1 MAVTK
6 YGTKKWQARWRD
18 ANGKQRAK
26 VFDKKGD
33 ADAFLRKALNLADA
47 GGLDPA
53 AGKITVAEV
62 GAEFL
67 ASCIHLSPGTIEG
80 YARDLTRY
88 AYPAFGNVPISKL
101 TSAQIQSWLAEQLT
115 RLAPST
121 VKANYRSLRVMVSWA
136 IRARYLTINPFDGVN
151 APRVPFV
158 EKEYLTVEQ
167 VEAIAN
173 SIGDRYRAFVLVAA
187 YSGARLAELVGLRRA
202 WVNGNTITINEQ
214 LKMRATGWSR
224 EATKTSGSRRTIVLP
239 ASIAEELREHMD
251 KYTGPGP
258 DDLVF
263 INQYGNPI
271 GASFRGNVWAPAC
284 YKAGLA
290 ELKTHADRPTT
301 IVGYPKFHSLR
312 HTSVAICIAAGV
324 APKVIQQRLGHSSI
338 VLTMNTYGHLM
349 PGIDDA
355 AAAAMDD
362 LRPSAVVADVGDP
375 AARQTE

>member
-1 MAVTK
+1 MAVRK
-6 YGTKKWQARWRD
+6 YGSKKWQARWRD
-18 ANGKQRAK
+18 ETGRQRAK
-26 VFDKKGD
+26 VFDKKSD
-33 ADAFLRKALNLADA
+33 AEAFLKAASAPSWIDALAPNA
-47 GGLDPA
+47 GT
-53 AGKITVAEV
+53 ITVAEV

-80 YARDLTRY
+80 YTRDLTRY
-88 AYPAFGNVPISKL
+88 AYPAFGDVPISKL

-121 VKANYRSLRVMVSWA
+121 VRANYRSLRVMVAWA
-136 IRARYLTINPFDGVN
+136 IRVRYLANNPFFGVN

-167 VEAIAN
+167 VEAIAD

-187 YSGARLAELVGLRRA
+187 YSGARLAELTGLRRA

-224 EATKTSGSRRTIVLP
+224 EATKTSGSRRTITLP

-251 KYTGPGP
+251 KFTGPGV

-263 INQYGNPI
+263 INQHGNPI

-290 ELKTHADRPTT
+290 HLVKNPGKATSFT
-301 IVGYPKFHSLR
+301 GYPKFHSLR

-349 PGIDDA
+349 PGLDDA

-362 LRPSAVVADVGDP
+362 LRPLAVVADV
-375 AARQTE
+375 

>member
-1 MAVTK
+1 MAVK
-6 YGTKKWQARWRD
+6 KFGTKQWQARWRD
-18 ANGKQRAK
+18 ESGKQRAK
-26 VFDKKGD
+26 LFDKKAD
-33 ADAFLRKALNLADA
+33 ADAFLRAATDLAGA
-47 GGLDPA
+47 GGLA
-53 AGKITVAEV
+53 RSAGTITVAEV

-80 YARDLTRY
+80 YTRDLTRY
-88 AYPAFGNVPISKL
+88 AYPVFGDLPISKL
-101 TSAQIQSWLAEQLT
+101 TSAKIQGWLAEQLT

-121 VKANYRSLRVMVSWA
+121 VKANYRSLRVMVGWA
-136 IRARYLTINPFDGVN
+136 IRARYLVNNPFDGVN

-167 VEAIAN
+167 VEAIADN
-173 SIGDRYRAFVLVAA
+173 ISDRYRAFVLVAA
-187 YSGARLAELVGLRRA
+187 YSGVRLAELTGLRRA

-214 LKMRATGWSR
+214 LKMRSTGWSR

-239 ASIAEELREHMD
+239 ASIVEELRAHMD

-263 INQYGNPI
+263 INQHGNPI

-290 ELKTHADRPTT
+290 QLVKNPGKPASFT
-301 IVGYPKFHSLR
+301 GYPKFHSLR
-312 HTSVAICIAAGV
+312 HTTVAICIAAGV

-349 PGIDDA
+349 PGLDDA
-355 AAAAMDD
+355 AAAAMDG
-362 LRPSAVVADVGDP
+362 LRPVTD
-375 AARQTE
+375 R